1 MGKPGAGGPTV
12 DVDKMTWELIVF
24 LLAAAGIVAGCLVP
38 NEWLPPL
45 PNDKLLHFLAF
56 GLLALLLARM
66 VPGGWVLQLYLL
78 GLLGGALLIEILQN
92 LVPGRKFCWRDMAAN
107 AAGIATVALCAPLAR
122 AYL

>member
-1 MGKPGAGGPTV
+1 
-12 DVDKMTWELIVF
+12 MTWELIVF
-24 LLAAAGIVAGCLVP
+24 LLATAGIVAGCLVP

-45 PNDKLLHFLAF
+45 PNDKLMHFLAF

-66 VPGGWVLQLYLL
+66 VPGGWFLQLCLL
-78 GLLGGALLIEILQN
+78 GLLGAALLIEILQN

-107 AAGIATVALCAPLAR
+107 AAGIATVALCAPLAH